1 MNGNGPIR
9 LVIWVLAVVAI
20 AYTLAHADRL
30 PGTAGEL
37 IRANIDAD
45 RDATALFFTEV
56 DGWDEWAPHP

>member
-30 PGTAGEL
+30 PGTAGEI

>member
-1 MNGNGPIR
+1 MNGNGPTR
-9 LVIWVLAVVAI
+9 LVIGVLAVVAL

-45 RDATALFFTEV
+45 RDATALFYTEV